1 MFKTTSL
8 LSRSV
13 KSAKFFTA
21 SAAAA
26 QGPVIG
32 FIGLGNMGH
41 GMVKNILLAPANIQS
56 KVIVYDIDQEKLR
69 STVVLG
75 AVEASNVKSLAQ
87 QSDVIISILPTSQCV
102 LSVLGGADGVFANAK
117 PGSMIIESSTIDPL
131 TADAL
136 HKSALDHKL
145 RMLDSPV
152 SGGRVGAEAGTLTF
166 IVGGSEENFE
176 SARGLMSAMGK
187 NLVHC
192 GEAGAGARVKL
203 CNNLALGISMIGT
216 CEAMDLGVQ
225 MGLNPAKLA
234 AVMNTS
240 TGRSWS
246 SEVNNPVP
254 GVLPNSPATKGHT
267 AFAVELMEKDLRY
280 AMDIAHHLKCRT
292 PLGNQAHQLYGILND
307 KGYGQRDF
315 SIMYEFLRKQ
325 KPTKS
330 Q

>member
-1 MFKTTSL
+1 MVAEIAGLRCSRSISCFWNTIIGLSYWSFLTKINPLISSTMFRTTSL

-13 KSAKFFTA
+13 KSARFFTA
-21 SAAAA
+21 SAPAA

-41 GMVKNILLAPANIQS
+41 GMVKNILLAPANIQR

-69 STVVLG
+69 STVELG
-75 AVEASNVKSLAQ
+75 AVEASDVKSLAQ

-166 IVGGSEENFE
+166 IVGGSDENFE
-176 SARGLMSAMGK
+176 SARVS
-187 NLVHC
+187 
-192 GEAGAGARVKL
+192 
-203 CNNLALGISMIGT
+203 
-216 CEAMDLGVQ
+216 
-225 MGLNPAKLA
+225 
-234 AVMNTS
+234 
-240 TGRSWS
+240 
-246 SEVNNPVP
+246 
-254 GVLPNSPATKGHT
+254 LPC
-267 AFAVELMEKDLRY
+267 FVR
-280 AMDIAHHLKCRT
+280 
-292 PLGNQAHQLYGILND
+292 
-307 KGYGQRDF
+307 
-315 SIMYEFLRKQ
+315 
-325 KPTKS
+325 
-330 Q
+330 

>member
-1 MFKTTSL
+1 MFRTTSL
-8 LSRSV
+8 LSRSTRSV
-13 KSAKFFTA
+13 RLFSA
-21 SAAAA
+21 SAAAS

-41 GMVKNILLAPANIQS
+41 GMVKNILLAPADVQS

-69 STVVLG
+69 STVELG
-75 AVEASNVKSLAQ
+75 AVEASDVKSLAQ

-102 LSVLGGADGVFANAK
+102 LSVLGGVDGVFANAK
-117 PGSMIIESSTIDPL
+117 SGSLIIESSTIDPI
-131 TADAL
+131 TADTL
-136 HKSALDHKL
+136 HKAAVDHKL

-152 SGGRVGAEAGTLTF
+152 SGGKVGAEAGTLTF

-176 SARGLMSAMGK
+176 SAKGLMKAMGK

-192 GEAGAGARVKL
+192 GDAGAGARVKL

-216 CEAMDLGVQ
+216 CEAMNLGVQ
-225 MGLNPAKLA
+225 MGLNPVKLA
-234 AVMNTS
+234 SVMNTS

-280 AMDIAHHLKCRT
+280 AMDIAHHLKCRS
-292 PLGNQAHQLYGILND
+292 PLGSQAHQLYGILSD
-307 KGYGQRDF
+307 TGYGKRDF
-315 SIMYEFLRKQ
+315 SIMYEFLG
-325 KPTKS
+325 KPNKN